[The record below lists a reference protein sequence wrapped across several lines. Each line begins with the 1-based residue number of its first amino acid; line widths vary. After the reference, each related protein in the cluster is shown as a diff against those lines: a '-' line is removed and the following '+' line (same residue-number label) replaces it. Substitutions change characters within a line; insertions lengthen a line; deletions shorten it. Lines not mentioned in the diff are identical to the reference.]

1 MRHLFAFVLGVTAVV
16 AMAVSPLPHVAP
28 LAESRT
34 GSELAL
40 FQLLNGERV
49 RTVQADGGGLTLFTS
64 DAGIASVTVPGGGVV
79 YIENPGTTACHLCS
93 APDAPTVWDGGCNT
107 TVGDPSYGSPIAA
120 SGGQRWVSL
129 RDSTTMLRAVP
140 AAGSASC
147 SLPVFIMR

>member
-1 MRHLFAFVLGVTAVV
+1 MRASIFAFALGVTAVA
-16 AMAVSPLPHVAP
+16 AMAVSPLSHVPA

-34 GSELAL
+34 GSELGL
-40 FQLLNGERV
+40 FLLLNGERV

-93 APDAPTVWDGGCNT
+93 PSDSAWDGGCNT
-107 TVGDPSYGSPIAA
+107 TVGDPNYGSPIAA

-129 RDSTTMLRAVP
+129 RDSTTTLRAVP
-140 AAGSASC
+140 ASGSAGC
-147 SLPVFIMR
+147 SMPVFNMR